1 MSARSGTADT
11 VNALSDGQ
19 KSPDGALDGGGRKAQ
34 LPAPTTTSPWPRR
47 LILILLLAPALL
59 WLFALVVLPHA
70 QLALLSLRERVAPH
84 VYEPSLAQ
92 YRTFFAEPL
101 YWQVFV
107 RTAALSIAATALTL
121 LVAFPIAWVITK
133 VARGRASSLLFVVC
147 LIPFWVSETVR
158 ALGWLILLRESGVL
172 PALLVKLGL
181 TAVPVELLY
190 HDATILTGLVY
201 TSLLFMVVPLVS
213 SLESLDNSLIEAA
226 YDLGANGFAIL
237 WKIVI
242 PHAAPG
248 MTAGCI
254 VVFMLTLG
262 NYLTPNLL
270 GGKNSQWFTE
280 LIYSQ
285 FIVRFNWEQ
294 GAAFGFLLLGLSTS
308 IVALG
313 LRVSG
318 QRFADVMRRS

>member
-1 MSARSGTADT
+1 MMLA
-11 VNALSDGQ
+11 V
-19 KSPDGALDGGGRKAQ
+19 
-34 LPAPTTTSPWPRR
+34 
-47 LILILLLAPALL
+47 LLTPALL
-59 WLFALVVLPHA
+59 WLFALIVLPHVE
-70 QLALLSLRERVAPH
+70 LALLSFRERIAPH
-84 VYEPSLAQ
+84 TYAPSLMQ
-92 YRTFFAEPL
+92 YRTFFTEPL
-101 YWQVFV
+101 YWGVFV
-107 RTAALSIAATALTL
+107 RTAIMSALATALTL
-121 LVAFPIAWVITK
+121 LVAFPVAWIIAK
-133 VARGRASSLLFVVC
+133 VARGRASSLLFVLC

-172 PALLVKLGL
+172 PTLLVRLGI

-190 HDATILTGLVY
+190 HDATILIGLVY

-226 YDLGANGFAIL
+226 YNLGAKGPAIL
-237 WKIVI
+237 RQIVI

-248 MTAGCI
+248 ITSGCI

-280 LIYSQ
+280 LIYTQ

-294 GAAFGFLLLGLSTS
+294 GAAFGFLLLALSTGM
-308 IVALG
+308 VALG

-318 QRFADVMRRS
+318 QRFVDVMRRA